1 MTPFQICYNG
11 EMIFDYGKGR
21 GTYGTRNNNGS
32 RQTHSIEYKKLGING
47 EGIGYYKRNIVFIP
61 GALVGE
67 EVYAEITKVSRNFSE
82 AKVLKVQ
89 KIQASCD
96 TTLPCL

>member
-1 MTPFQICYNG
+1 MAKDVARMVQETIM
-11 EMIFDYGKGR
+11 EVGKR
-21 GTYGTRNNNGS
+21 IPLN
-32 RQTHSIEYKKLGING
+32 IKKLGING

-89 KIQASCD
+89 KNPSIV
-96 TTLPCL
+96 